1 MINTKHFD
9 PTLLKID
16 KKSFKGIGIYNIGYI
31 TTKKIDGCKNTHSVN
46 PLYLLIDHA
55 NEYIEK
61 EFANKYFFFDC
72 TDESDELLKKYN
84 DFWSGIKKIEEVSG
98 NKYDYKNIT

>member
-55 NEYIEK
+55 NI
-61 EFANKYFFFDC
+61 
-72 TDESDELLKKYN
+72 LKKNLQINTSFLTVQMKVMSY
-84 DFWSGIKKIEEVSG
+84 
-98 NKYDYKNIT
+98 

>member
-31 TTKKIDGCKNTHSVN
+31 TTKKIDGCKNIHSAN
-46 PLYLLIDHA
+46 PLYLLIDHVK
-55 NEYIEK
+55 EYIEK
-61 EFANKYFFFDC
+61 EFANKYVVFDC
-72 TDESDELLKKYN
+72 TDESNELLKKYYDN
-84 DFWSGIKKIEEVSG
+84 WSEIKKIGEVSG
-98 NKYDYKNIT
+98 NKHDYKNIT